1 MADRAHQVFID
12 DRYSYIDPLG
22 SGGMARV
29 LLAHDTVLERDV
41 AIKILHQHYAE
52 DPEFVERFRNEAQS
66 AAALSHP
73 NIVAICDL
81 GRAEDETYYI
91 AMEHVSG
98 GTLKELMNRS
108 GRLPAEEVAS
118 LGAQIA
124 DALGAAHLRGV
135 IHRDIKPQN
144 VLLTEKGEAKVAD
157 FGIARAVSP
166 MSESR
171 TSLVLGTS
179 SYMSPEQAEGK
190 PLGPQS
196 DLYSLGVVLYE
207 MLTGGLP
214 FEAET
219 PVAMALK
226 QVSEAPRPPAEIE
239 PSVSGGMD
247 ALVMRLLAKKP
258 ADRHQ
263 SADELAGDLRL
274 VRGGGVP
281 DFPPAVVAPTGDHTP
296 EEGTVDLPTSG
307 GVPRRRQR
315 FPLAI
320 LGVLAALGL
329 MAWALSE
336 GLREPPSASGQVEVP
351 ELAGMQ
357 LTEARGSLEA
367 SGLSLGAT
375 STDPGSGAPQGE
387 IVSQSPAAGDA
398 VENGSPVD
406 VTVSSGGNGGDGG
419 GGSGGGDSGSGSGGT
434 GSGDG
439 LFGGGSSS
447 SGSSSSGSSGS
458 GSSGSGAP
466 AGSGA
471 GDSGGNGGGSG
482 GDSGGGGFGGVFDD
496 GSTGNSRDQYSGN

>member
-1 MADRAHQVFID
+1 MTDRAHQVFID
-12 DRYSYIDPLG
+12 DRYSYIDSLG

-41 AIKILHQHYAE
+41 AIKVLHQQYAE

-66 AAALSHP
+66 AAALAHP
-73 NIVAICDL
+73 NIVSIYDL

-91 AMEHVSG
+91 AMEYVSG

-108 GRLPAEEVAS
+108 GKLPAGEVAS
-118 LGAQIA
+118 LGAQVA
-124 DALGAAHLRGV
+124 EALGAAHRRDV

-144 VLLTEKGEAKVAD
+144 VLLTERGEAKVAD

-171 TSLVLGTS
+171 TSLVLGTA

-190 PLGPQS
+190 PLGPAS

-226 QVSEAPRPPAEIE
+226 QVSETPARPAGIE
-239 PSVSGGMD
+239 PSVPEGLD
-247 ALVMRLLAKKP
+247 ELVMRLLAKRP
-258 ADRHQ
+258 ADRYQ
-263 SADELAGDLRL
+263 SADEVAEALNLMRGD
-274 VRGGGVP
+274 GSP
-281 DFPPAVVAPTGDHTP
+281 EFPAVVAPTGDHTP
-296 EEGTVDLPTSG
+296 DTGTVDLPTSG

-336 GLREPPSASGQVEVP
+336 GLREPPSASGQIEVP
-351 ELAGMQ
+351 ELTGMQ

-367 SGLSLGAT
+367 SGLRLGA
-375 STDPGSGAPQGE
+375 SFNEPGSGAPQGE
-387 IVSQSPAAGDA
+387 VVSQSPAAGET
-398 VENGSPVD
+398 VENGSSVD
-406 VTVSSGGNGGDGG
+406 VTVSSGDSDGGDSG
-419 GGSGGGDSGSGSGGT
+419 GGSESGGSGDGFSGDSGSG
-434 GSGDG
+434 DG
-439 LFGGGSSS
+439 L
-447 SGSSSSGSSGS
+447 SGSGSSGS

-466 AGSGA
+466 AGSG
-471 GDSGGNGGGSG
+471 G
-482 GDSGGGGFGGVFDD
+482 GDPGSGGFGGFFDG
-496 GSTGNSRDQYSGN
+496 GSSGNSQDQYSGG